1 MKKLFILFIAIITT
15 FNLFSEGS
23 VVVLSF
29 KNVNIDKT
37 IAEATT
43 EILSTTIAQERIF
56 QVIERNQL
64 DKIFNELKLNSND
77 EFDENQAIEIGK
89 LAKADSI
96 IIGSLTKIG
105 DTISVNARLIDVA
118 TGSIILAKR
127 VSTDNINSLDSQI
140 VNLAMSFNTNSKIEK
155 NNVVENII
163 LNKDYEKHIK
173 SFEIEFKNTKISV
186 RPKKNFNIFTS
197 INLLASLNDIE
208 IKYVLIEFDDKTK
221 FEIFQP
227 FKIQNGDNHVISFS
241 NEQKRLKRIK
251 LIAKTD
257 RSLTKTWIKP
267 HLTISGKD

>member
-1 MKKLFILFIAIITT
+1 MKINFILFATAFTIC
-15 FNLFSEGS
+15 NLFPETR
-23 VVVLSF
+23 VVVLNF
-29 KNVNIDKT
+29 NNVNIDKT
-37 IAEATT
+37 VAEAAT
-43 EILSTTIAQERIF
+43 EILSTTIAQEKIF

-77 EFDENQAIEIGK
+77 EFNENQAIEIGK
-89 LAKADSI
+89 LAKANSI

-140 VNLAMSFNTNSKIEK
+140 VNLAMSFNTNSKIKE
-155 NNVVENII
+155 NTVIENII
-163 LNKDYEKHIK
+163 LNKDYGKHIK
-173 SFEIEFKNTKISV
+173 SFEIEFKNTRISV
-186 RPKKNFNIFTS
+186 RPRKHFNTFKS

-227 FKIQNGDNHVISFS
+227 FKIQNGHNHIISFS
-241 NEQKRLKRIK
+241 NEQKKLKKIK
-251 LIAKTD
+251 LIAKID
-257 RSLTKTWIKP
+257 RSITKSWIKP
-267 HLTISGKD
+267 HLTISGKN